1 MWLSPVQVKILPVS
15 DKFLDY
21 SKEIANALRA
31 RDIRVELDDRNEKL
45 GYKIREARMDR
56 VPYMIVI
63 GEKELQANMISV
75 RARDM
80 EPEKADLG
88 QMSVDEFVRMVR

>member
-1 MWLSPVQVKILPVS
+1 MR
-15 DKFLDY
+15 
-21 SKEIANALRA
+21 IA
-31 RDIRVELDDRNEKL
+31 DEKL
-45 GYKIREARMDR
+45 GYKIREARMDK

-80 EPEKADLG
+80 DPAKADMG
-88 QMSVDEFVRMVR
+88 QMSVEEFVRLIKKS